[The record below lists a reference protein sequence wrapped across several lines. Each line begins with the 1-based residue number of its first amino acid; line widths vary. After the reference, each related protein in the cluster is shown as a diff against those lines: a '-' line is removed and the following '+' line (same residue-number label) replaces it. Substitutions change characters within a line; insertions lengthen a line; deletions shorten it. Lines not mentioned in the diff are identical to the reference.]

1 MQELMKAASVSAREG
16 GKNGGNVTPAD
27 VGKVTEVSWRG
38 RQEGIRK
45 GILTVLVGRTYC
57 GSLEGKEGL
66 LRGGE
71 VGGRV
76 SFYGH
81 GVRLGHY
88 KRRFGRARG
97 GKISPQAFFEASLH
111 GGGGMESVRSF
122 QLKIRRIN
130 TETPKKFWT
139 VKGLRTR
146 GIITDYI
153 TAFSPFCNQAE
164 I

>member
-38 RQEGIRK
+38 REEGIK
-45 GILTVLVGRTYC
+45 EGMLTMLVGRTYC

-66 LRGGE
+66 LRGRE
-71 VGGRV
+71 VGGGRV

-88 KRRFGRARG
+88 KTAFWGGARG
-97 GKISPQAFFEASLH
+97 GKISPQAFFEVSLH
-111 GGGGMESVRSF
+111 GRGGTGSVRSF
-122 QLKIRRIN
+122 
-130 TETPKKFWT
+130 
-139 VKGLRTR
+139 
-146 GIITDYI
+146 
-153 TAFSPFCNQAE
+153 
-164 I
+164 